1 MRIPETATGEF
12 EPGDPVTGKP
22 GSRLSS
28 AYMNSDLREKLNI
41 LRAAGIAQNNDDDA
55 QLLAAIR
62 RLITT
67 ATAVVAPPVRG
78 GTGLDYV
85 PPGNYL
91 VGNGTATMTSKTPAQ
106 VLADIGAIP
115 QGGALRRVRLTT
127 ATDANTM
134 ITDHV
139 YYTWSNSVV
148 MGANF
153 PNVRGAG
160 YLLSYYMAGD
170 LFAQELTI
178 LSTGRK
184 PYCFHRLGN
193 PQTNIWQPWRV
204 TGAFSSPNSMPN
216 FDAGDIYV
224 DGLGWYRWNG
234 TVYALSGETGSGQ
247 IAYFDTDRPPSGW
260 LRANGANVSRSAY
273 ASLFSAIGTRHGAG
287 DGVTTFGLPDMR
299 GEFPRGLDDG
309 RQVDPGRGLG
319 TWQADA
325 FQGHWHQMYI
335 NALEYGTSNHYGSGD
350 AASWAASSPIAGR
363 IREAISDGVNGVP
376 RTANET
382 RPRNIALLACIKI

>member
-28 AYMNSDLREKLNI
+28 AYMNSDLREKLNV

-106 VLADIGAIP
+106 VLRDIGAIP

-127 ATDANTM
+127 ATDANTL
-134 ITDHV
+134 IADHV

-153 PNVRGAG
+153 PNIRGTG
-160 YLLSYYMAGD
+160 YLLSYYMASD
-170 LFAQELTI
+170 HIAQELTI
-178 LSTGRK
+178 VGNHKPRRFGR
-184 PYCFHRLGN
+184 FGN
-193 PQTNIWQPWRV
+193 PATGVWQPWWV
-204 TGAFSSPNSMPN
+204 MSSFSEDAPMPDW
-216 FDAGDIYV
+216 DAGDIYV
-224 DGLGWYRWNG
+224 DGLGWYLWNG
-234 TVYALSGETGSGQ
+234 TSYARSSDSDSGQ
-247 IAYFDTDRPPSGW
+247 IAYFATDRNPSGW
-260 LRANGANVSRSAY
+260 LRANGANVSRLAY
-273 ASLFSAIGTRHGAG
+273 ASLFSAIGTRYGAG
-287 DGVTTFGLPDMR
+287 DGATTFTLPDLR
-299 GEFPRGLDDG
+299 GEFIRGWDDG